1 MSGTL
6 RPISSCYEDFP
17 EFQRISKSCIK
28 GWGRMYRV
36 EHFRQWMKMGNFE
49 DSLHPSGFFRVNC
62 LKSLIMSSDNIGNV
76 DNDMV
81 EESHVHRIKKDAYY
95 VASADGPRLILT
107 TVQLRETEKDN
118 SRR

>member
-49 DSLHPSGFFRVNC
+49 DSLHPSGFFRYI
-62 LKSLIMSSDNIGNV
+62 KSPNKFVSFYKFV
-76 DNDMV
+76 DNFIMFP
-81 EESHVHRIKKDAYY
+81 KY
-95 VASADGPRLILT
+95 
-107 TVQLRETEKDN
+107 
-118 SRR
+118 